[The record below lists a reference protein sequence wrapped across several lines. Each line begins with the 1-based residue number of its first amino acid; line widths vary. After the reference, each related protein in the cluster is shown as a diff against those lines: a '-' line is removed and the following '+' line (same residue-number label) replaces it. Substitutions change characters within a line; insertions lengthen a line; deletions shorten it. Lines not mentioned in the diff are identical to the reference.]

1 MKFFRPDS
9 GQKNRIRTAFR
20 VVNLILMILI
30 GMIGDHLNKL
40 MALDFRNVRHEPR
53 WESLSGAHRGF

>member
-1 MKFFRPDS
+1 
-9 GQKNRIRTAFR
+9 
-20 VVNLILMILI
+20 MILI